1 MLRLHE
7 DLEHFSE
14 ALNFTEAETSFAAR
28 LVEKDYYCTVVLAYL
43 AETTDMLV
51 FKGGTCL
58 AKIHAD
64 FFRLSEDLDFMIA
77 VPENNTRSLRRK
89 VIAPVKDAFAGLAE
103 ALPCLRITKP
113 FSGADNSTQYMGS
126 MSYRSAATGQEETIK
141 IEVSLREPLLTP
153 AVSGEA
159 RTLLVDP
166 ISGRALAAPVSVPC
180 ISLAE
185 AFAEK
190 FRAAL
195 SRLDVAIRD
204 FFDLDY
210 AVRKLKLK
218 PDNAGLVGLV
228 KQKLAVRGTGPVDV
242 SERRLAA
249 LRQQVEPQL
258 RPVLRKDD
266 FMAFD
271 VDRAF
276 QLVTHM
282 ATKVS

>member
-1 MLRLHE
+1 
-7 DLEHFSE
+7 
-14 ALNFTEAETSFAAR
+14 
-28 LVEKDYYCTVVLAYL
+28 
-43 AETTDMLV
+43 
-51 FKGGTCL
+51 
-58 AKIHAD
+58 
-64 FFRLSEDLDFMIA
+64 
-77 VPENNTRSLRRK
+77 
-89 VIAPVKDAFAGLAE
+89 
-103 ALPCLRITKP
+103 
-113 FSGADNSTQYMGS
+113 MG
-126 MSYRSAATGQEETIK
+126 YRSAATGQEETIK

-166 ISGRALAAPVSVPC
+166 INGRALAVPVSVPC
-180 ISLAE
+180 MSLVE

-210 AVRKLKLK
+210 AVGKLKLK
-218 PDNAGLVGLV
+218 ADDAELVRLV
-228 KQKLAVRGTGPVDV
+228 KQKLAVPGTGPVDV

-258 RPVLRKDD
+258 RPVLRKED
-266 FMAFD
+266 FIAFD
-271 VDRAF
+271 VDRAI

-282 ATKVS
+282 AAKVS